1 MNDLGG
7 SVVLAILLTLW
18 GLVSQDYA
26 NAQAS
31 ETREKVSC
39 PVCHYCSVDTA
50 KRECD
55 NYKDGLIKPS
65 VLDKF
70 KEGL

>member
-1 MNDLGG
+1 MDDLAG

-18 GLVSQDYA
+18 GLISQDYT

-31 ETREKVSC
+31 EKREKVSC
-39 PVCHYCSVDTA
+39 PVCHYCSAVTA

-55 NYKDGLIKPS
+55 NYKDGLVKPS
-65 VLDKF
+65 VLMKF